1 MKKLVLIG
9 LLMMALLVTVIACSN
24 KNDPPETVPDTTVQE
39 NPTQAPIEDSTE
51 EPTDAVEETT
61 VGGADV
67 TDPEE
72 TTVEPDDGYP
82 ENRLVVDKETYLE
95 GEQIFITAYGGGK
108 DWVGVAR
115 VGETEVIRWWYL
127 EKVDG
132 FKNVRSGIK
141 FDITAA
147 EANGDNDTALT
158 AGDYII
164 YLVADDKKL
173 ADNDFI
179 QIAAISIVENP
190 ANIETEPETEVVDIE
205 SFKGV
210 TGYQDRTG
218 IANFEFYNFAIN
230 LGNYDFSKYTGAII
244 GYGYDGSH
252 WSVAQGFENAPTLA
266 IGFKSTNTSFGL
278 TLMTGG
284 EEDYKVDEANST
296 VNMEGAIAYAQME
309 YVAGNMFSAGGQEA
323 VIDLTNVD
331 YNGDV
336 YLTVHNPNAWIEVYY
351 VIFIV
356 DPNYVGSSD
365 PVDPDPT
372 PDSSELPYWT
382 ESGIIKHQSFDELD
396 KYAGDTKVAGAF
408 TPGQSAGWDF
418 TINLE
423 DASFDT
429 LRYWGWIAGTGGLG
443 QFGYQ
448 INDGERVYNDAWTYP
463 EDMMQH
469 APAGSDHAMRMAIMI
484 PLTGLDGANTI
495 RVLYK
500 NAAGVEVL
508 LNTITVNVTI
518 PDETEPDEPE
528 TNEPETNEPDPDVI
542 TEEVDIGS
550 FKGQTGYQGW
560 NEIPTFEI
568 FDWAIDIGEYDLSKY
583 TQVIIGYGYD
593 AVAESIAQ
601 GFAAAPSLPIGLK
614 SANTSFGKNG
624 GDLNL
629 DDAIAYG
636 QMVYVG
642 GAENDRRA
650 GNHEVT
656 IDLTDIDYK
665 GNVYLTAYTP
675 DAWIDVYYVIFVVD
689 PNYTEPSDPET
700 PVEPA
705 EDYVVDLSALNGADG
720 AEWAGSPLPASW
732 QDEGNGN
739 WKLFI
744 NRFVSLGNLNLAN
757 YSKVKITYGFDASV
771 NDAYAGTKVG
781 LLSGKDLAA
790 TWAGADGEGVF
801 GSTALIAV
809 TDNYAAG
816 KQTVEIDLSTIAYD
830 GEVYVCFVAGGISI
844 YSIEFVA

>member
-1 MKKLVLIG
+1 MKKLILIG
-9 LLMMALLVTVIACSN
+9 LLALSMLFTVIACTN
-24 KNDPPETVPDTTVQE
+24 QPDHPETDPDTTAGE
-39 NPTQAPIEDSTE
+39 TPTEDATE
-51 EPTDAVEETT
+51 APTDADEETT
-61 VGGADV
+61 VGSADV

-72 TTVEPDDGYP
+72 TTAEPDDGYP
-82 ENRLVVDKETYLE
+82 ENRLVVDKETYME
-95 GEQIFITAYGGGK
+95 GDQIFITAYGGGK

-158 AGDYII
+158 VGDYVI

-179 QIAAISIVENP
+179 QIAGISIVENP
-190 ANIETEPETEVVDIE
+190 ANIETEPETETVDIE

-218 IANFEFYNFAIN
+218 VANFEFYNFAVN
-230 LGNYDFSKYTGAII
+230 LGSYDFSKYTGAII

-278 TLMTGG
+278 TLMTGS

-296 VNMEGAIAYAQME
+296 VNMDGAIAYAQME
-309 YVAGNMFSAGGQEA
+309 YVAGSMFSAGGHE
-323 VIDLTNVD
+323 VFIDLTSVD
-331 YNGDV
+331 YQGDV

-356 DPNYVGSSD
+356 DPAYDGSSD
-365 PVDPDPT
+365 PADPDPT
-372 PDSSELPYWT
+372 PDSSTLPYWT
-382 ESGIIKHQSFDELD
+382 ESGIVKHQSFDELD
-396 KYAGDTKVAGAF
+396 KYAGESKVGAVF
-408 TPGQSAGWDF
+408 SPGASTSWDF
-418 TINLE
+418 TINLD

-429 LRYWGWIAGTGGLG
+429 LRYWGWVAATGGLG

-469 APAGSDHAMRMAIMI
+469 APAGSDHATRMAILI
-484 PLTGLDGANTI
+484 PLNGLDGANTI

-500 NAAGVEVL
+500 NAEGVEVL
-508 LNTITVNVTI
+508 LNTITVNVT
-518 PDETEPDEPE
+518 
-528 TNEPETNEPDPDVI
+528 EPDPDVI
-542 TEEVDIGS
+542 TEEVDISS
-550 FKGQTGYQGW
+550 FQGQAGYQGW

-568 FDWAIDIGEYDLSKY
+568 YDWAIDLGEYDLSKY

-593 AVAESIAQ
+593 AVAESVAQ

-665 GNVYLTAYTP
+665 GHVYLTAYTP

-689 PNYTEPSDPET
+689 PNYT
-700 PVEPA
+700 EPA

-732 QDEGNGN
+732 QDEGDGN

-744 NRFVSLGNLNLAN
+744 NKFVSLGDLDLSS
-757 YSKVKITYGFDASV
+757 YTKVQITYGFDMSV

-781 LLSGKDLAA
+781 LLSGKDVAA
-790 TWAGADGEGVF
+790 AWDGTDGEGVY
-801 GSTALIAV
+801 GYTDLVAV

-816 KQTVEIDLSTIAYD
+816 KQTVEIDLSAITYD
-830 GEVYVCFVAGGISI
+830 GEVYLCFVAGGISI
-844 YSIEFVA
+844 YDIEFVA